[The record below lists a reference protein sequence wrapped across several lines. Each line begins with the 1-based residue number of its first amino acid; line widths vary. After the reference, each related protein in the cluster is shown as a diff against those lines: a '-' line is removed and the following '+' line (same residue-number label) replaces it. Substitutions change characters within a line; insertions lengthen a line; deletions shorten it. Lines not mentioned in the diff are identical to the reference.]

1 MTLGVVARAA
11 ALSHE
16 RSKTMDSENESKPTY
31 EPILQRWL
39 DGIAYVVSWW
49 LKASEEERAAVMRII
64 IDQER
69 LEAKLADAQVTAAPR
84 LLSDCPAC
92 GGQISI
98 PPRNDT
104 FDCDECGAPL
114 VREVRIAT
122 KNETSEAA

>member
-1 MTLGVVARAA
+1 MN
-11 ALSHE
+11 
-16 RSKTMDSENESKPTY
+16 SKNENRPTY
-31 EPILQRWL
+31 EPILQRRLDMMADVISLWL
-39 DGIAYVVSWW
+39 Q
-49 LKASEEERAAVMRII
+49 ASDEKRAAVMRII

-98 PPRNDT
+98 PLRNDI

-122 KNETSEAA
+122 KDETSEAA